1 MSALALMERRGSSAR
16 YGMSLVGS
24 ALCKGFR
31 LIDRD
36 QFSSSTQLSDSVHAP
51 ERTGTAFEMK
61 LSKPSPLLENSST
74 QVEQRISEALP
85 ISALSPSAASV
96 RRRLTPYLIKRKA
109 AAAERMKKRASLKAA
124 KDEMDLRARK
134 TAAKA
139 RQKAREI
146 AAKVKAAL
154 IAKSAAARAK
164 QRIAASIK
172 ADIAAKVKR
181 ALEIRAQVSRSRL
194 WPHCSMYGCRGQLI
208 EW

>member
-85 ISALSPSAASV
+85 ISASAASV